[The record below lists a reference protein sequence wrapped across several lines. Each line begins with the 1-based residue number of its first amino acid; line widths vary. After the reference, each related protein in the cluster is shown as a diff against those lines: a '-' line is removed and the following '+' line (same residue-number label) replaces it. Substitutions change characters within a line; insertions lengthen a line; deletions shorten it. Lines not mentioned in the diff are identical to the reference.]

1 MPGDPAL
8 VRADGQHCLDTAS
21 AMGRISATLGAV
33 GAGAST
39 GSRSVESL
47 MDGAQQVRQDVDAAR
62 GRYQAAGDALV
73 EYAHV
78 HDAAQQTTLRALYAA
93 RSAKRDVADA

>member
-1 MPGDPAL
+1 MSERPTDWSALDYGSDPVPGDPAQ
-8 VRADGQHCLDTAS
+8 VRA
-21 AMGRISATLGAV
+21 
-33 GAGAST
+33 
-39 GSRSVESL
+39 
-47 MDGAQQVRQDVDAAR
+47 DVDAAR